1 MGTAMS
7 VRADGITAGITTII
21 TTTITITIT
30 TTEAAGVAI
39 ARAGTGRAA

>member
-21 TTTITITIT
+21 TTTIIITIT
-30 TTEAAGVAI
+30 TTGAAGVAI